1 MKDVESSNHDMVD
14 NMKQVC
20 DTMDVMTNA
29 STSQTM
35 FPAPC

>member
-20 DTMDVMTNA
+20 DTMDVMTKCINQ
-29 STSQTM
+29 SDDVS
-35 FPAPC
+35 APC